1 MDWNLPLLLDNEAD
15 EEDHVDESNHQTL
28 VLSLKLLFLTIVLL
42 ALDMLNVLLALDKLY
57 WSLSGDILQFFS
69 CMYES

>member
-28 VLSLKLLFLTIVLL
+28 VLSLRAVLSRSEKVGKNPVSEIFEFSVL
-42 ALDMLNVLLALDKLY
+42 NRALK
-57 WSLSGDILQFFS
+57 SEIS
-69 CMYES
+69 